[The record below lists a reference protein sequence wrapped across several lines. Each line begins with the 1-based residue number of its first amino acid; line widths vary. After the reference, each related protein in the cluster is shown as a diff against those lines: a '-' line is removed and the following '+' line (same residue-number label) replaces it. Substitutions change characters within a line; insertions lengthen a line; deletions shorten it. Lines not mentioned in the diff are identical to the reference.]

1 MDTDS
6 KLTASELQTL
16 EALIDAR
23 GAEDVL
29 IAISEIC
36 GAKAEHVESNW
47 QDHALALRWFTLEGA
62 VGCVVPRAKGL

>member
-6 KLTASELQTL
+6 KPTAAELQAL
-16 EALIDAR
+16 EALIDTR

-36 GAKAEHVESNW
+36 GAKAEHIEADW
-47 QDHALALRWFTLEGA
+47 QDHTPALRWFTLEGA
-62 VGCVVPRAKGL
+62 VGCVVPRARGL